1 MHGLQAGV
9 EMDFKWKHTEKM
21 IILMAVR
28 WYIAYSLSY
37 RQVEELLAERGI
49 LVDHTTIHRWVV
61 EYSPKLLNKF
71 HKHKKKI
78 HESWRMDETYIK
90 VKGVWHYLYRAVDKL
105 GQTID
110 IYLSKRRD
118 LTAAKHFF
126 QKAFRSSGVPKKVNI
141 DKSGSN
147 TAALNDLNEGF
158 KSEDKIFI
166 RQNKYLNNL
175 VEQDHRFIKKITKP
189 MLGFY
194 SLKSA
199 RATLSGIEL
208 HHMLKKGQHKT
219 LNQLPIWEQFCSLA
233 G

>member
-1 MHGLQAGV
+1 M
-9 EMDFKWKHTEKM
+9 EFKWKHTERM
-21 IILMAVR
+21 IIIMAVR
-28 WYIAYSLSY
+28 WYVGYSLSY

-49 LVDHTTIHRWVV
+49 FVDHSTIHRWVV
-61 EYSPKLLNKF
+61 EYSPILLKKF
-71 HKHKKKI
+71 HKCKKKI
-78 HESWRMDETYIK
+78 HGSWRMDETYIK
-90 VKGVWHYLYRAVDKL
+90 VKGKWHYLYRAVDKL

-118 LTAAKHFF
+118 TTSAKLFF
-126 QKAFRSSGVPKKVNI
+126 QRAFRSSGVPEKVNI

-147 TAALNDLNEGF
+147 TAALKAMNEGF
-158 KSEDKIFI
+158 KSKDKILI

-175 VEQDHRFIKKITKP
+175 VEQDHRFIKKKVKP

-199 RATLSGIEL
+199 RATICGIEL
-208 HHMLKKGQHKT
+208 HHMLRKGQFKFKSH
-219 LNQLPIWEQFCSLA
+219 LPIWEQFSSLA

>member
-1 MHGLQAGV
+1 M
-9 EMDFKWKHTEKM
+9 
-21 IILMAVR
+21 
-28 WYIAYSLSY
+28 
-37 RQVEELLAERGI
+37 EELLAERGI
-49 LVDHTTIHRWVV
+49 LVDHTTIYRWVV
-61 EYSPKLLNKF
+61 EYGPKLLNKF
-71 HKHKKKI
+71 YKYKKKI

-90 VKGVWHYLYRAVDKL
+90 VKGVWHYLYRAVDKI

-110 IYLSKRRD
+110 IYLSKHRD
-118 LTAAKHFF
+118 LAAAKHFF
-126 QKAFRSSGVPKKVNI
+126 QKAFRSSGIPKKVNI

-147 TAALNDLNEGF
+147 TAALNELNKSF
-158 KSEDKIFI
+158 KPEEKILI

-189 MLGFY
+189 MLGFC

-199 RATLSGIEL
+199 RATLCGIEL